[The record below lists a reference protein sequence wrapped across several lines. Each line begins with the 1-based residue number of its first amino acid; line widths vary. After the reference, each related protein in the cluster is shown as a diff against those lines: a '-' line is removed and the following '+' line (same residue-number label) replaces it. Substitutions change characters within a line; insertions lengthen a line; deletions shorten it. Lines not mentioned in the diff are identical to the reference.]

1 MNIIKL
7 IFIFSGTISLC
18 IGVINIIIPGLPTTP
33 FLLLSAFFYLK
44 SSDKLYNK
52 LITNRVL
59 GRYISDF
66 YKRKGMTAWTKI
78 VSITTMW
85 VMIIISGTFFLQTL
99 TSRIILISLGIAGSI
114 VMGLFIPTA
123 KSRH

>member
-7 IFIFSGTISLC
+7 IFILLGSVSLC

-33 FLLLSAFFYLK
+33 FLLLSALFYLK

-52 LITNRVL
+52 LISNRLL

-66 YKRKGMTAWTKI
+66 YKRKGMTGWSKFI
-78 VSITTMW
+78 SITSMW
-85 VMIIISGTFFLQTL
+85 AMIIISGFFFLQTL
-99 TSRIILISLGIAGSI
+99 SGRIIIFILGIAGSV
-114 VMGLFIPTA
+114 VMGILIPTV
-123 KSRH
+123 KNRR